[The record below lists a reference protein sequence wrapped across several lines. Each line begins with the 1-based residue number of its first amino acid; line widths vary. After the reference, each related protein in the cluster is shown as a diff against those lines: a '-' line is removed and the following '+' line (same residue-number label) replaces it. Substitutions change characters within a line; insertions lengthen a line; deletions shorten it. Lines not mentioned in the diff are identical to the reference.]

1 MGRSS
6 RRKQQRRDDPV
17 WQGLKAEARGR
28 RMPALL
34 ETYERALATRGIEGM
49 KEGLYSRNNQRW
61 ANIQQH
67 GPQLAAQ
74 VMPVL
79 GPSGVIQLLA
89 EKIGANR
96 GRLPASP
103 YGSPIDHLAWGI
115 DGVTS
120 ACRMLLLGQAFGA
133 AVLARTQLE
142 RWTFNLAHGLGVE
155 FAFGD
160 LGKANMCTLWDV
172 HHLHVDIAETW
183 NELSELLHGRGKYLT
198 VGHWE
203 AVDIM
208 HGDVPSALA
217 DLAKSLG
224 PILAQLRSVA
234 LGQAAE
240 KQMATATHLLRGW
253 PESTA
258 YEAPVDFPSSAMST
272 AGLWPLL
279 HNHVSEDLTLVALVA
294 PPSARLCASRDR
306 FIDEGKA
313 LFSPAELPGLVLA
326 DHRYRAWHEA
336 ARGFGAEAVEVGPLF
351 NPGVIALR
359 AQQLI
364 LTAEAAALT
373 SSWSHPQPG
382 SDSLWIAGSAIRSAF
397 FLWLEDDDR
406 ALACVRAA
414 LEAVARARAWR
425 TRPDR
430 ASAMRSNAI
439 SRDWFELAGWRRLKL
454 LNRSLGELSHSMP
467 ASKWIGARAAL
478 IAAIPSH
485 EHGQPGAVARG
496 AAVRSAIGLL
506 GVETIEWLRL
516 QSASL
521 ADALS
526 EILVSDQGMVYVN
539 EEQWLDQVWSAREVD
554 FGEPDFSFV
563 SRDADSEH
571 DVD

>member
-272 AGLWPLL
+272 AGLRISL
-279 HNHVSEDLTLVALVA
+279 S
-294 PPSARLCASRDR
+294 
-306 FIDEGKA
+306 
-313 LFSPAELPGLVLA
+313 
-326 DHRYRAWHEA
+326 
-336 ARGFGAEAVEVGPLF
+336 
-351 NPGVIALR
+351 
-359 AQQLI
+359 
-364 LTAEAAALT
+364 
-373 SSWSHPQPG
+373 
-382 SDSLWIAGSAIRSAF
+382 SLWWHPR
-397 FLWLEDDDR
+397 LP
-406 ALACVRAA
+406 ACVRQ
-414 LEAVARARAWR
+414 ETGSSTRAKHCS
-425 TRPDR
+425 PPLNYR
-430 ASAMRSNAI
+430 ASCSPIIDTGHGTR
-439 SRDWFELAGWRRLKL
+439 RPEGLEQKRLKL
-454 LNRSLGELSHSMP
+454 VRCST
-467 ASKWIGARAAL
+467 RA
-478 IAAIPSH
+478 
-485 EHGQPGAVARG
+485 
-496 AAVRSAIGLL
+496 
-506 GVETIEWLRL
+506 
-516 QSASL
+516 
-521 ADALS
+521 
-526 EILVSDQGMVYVN
+526 
-539 EEQWLDQVWSAREVD
+539 
-554 FGEPDFSFV
+554 
-563 SRDADSEH
+563 
-571 DVD
+571 